1 MKLFSRSGRPL
12 LLVVVATAIALLSVG
27 SAQARPESATVTRP
41 TVTVVKR
48 LLTKQWDL
56 DEENSVT
63 KVALTFRSLKLMRTR
78 SAIPTDYVESRWVTP
93 VAAVIDQ
100 KSVTLSPD
108 ILTGNTV
115 RYCYL
120 YRINYTGIY
129 WKGDFG
135 WRGKNRNVTTKR
147 ISSKK
152 WRLNISARKCRTTR
166 LTISSAISECSRL
179 KRPKSIRN

>member
-12 LLVVVATAIALLSVG
+12 LLVVLTTVVALLAIG
-27 SAQARPESATVTRP
+27 PAQARPESATVTRP
-41 TVTVVKR
+41 TVTIVKR

-63 KVALTFRSLKLMRTR
+63 KVTLTFRSLSLLRTR
-78 SAIPTDYVESRWVTP
+78 QAIPTDYVESRWVTP
-93 VAAVIDQ
+93 VAGVIDQ
-100 KSVTLSPD
+100 KMVTLSPN
-108 ILTGNTV
+108 ILNGGTD

-135 WRGKNRNVTTKR
+135 WRGKNRNVTVKR
-147 ISSKK
+147 ISS
-152 WRLNISARKCRTTR
+152 SC
-166 LTISSAISECSRL
+166 
-179 KRPKSIRN
+179 